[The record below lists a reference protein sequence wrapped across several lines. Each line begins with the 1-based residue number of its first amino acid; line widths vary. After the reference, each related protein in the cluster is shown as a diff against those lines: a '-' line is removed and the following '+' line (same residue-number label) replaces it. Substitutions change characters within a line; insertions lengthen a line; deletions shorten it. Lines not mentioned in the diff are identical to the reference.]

1 MTLKTHR
8 FQGRFYSDYNHRISL
23 VPRNINGFLLRELRC
38 HPPWKNQ
45 WTKLFSGANFTP
57 QMLVFGN
64 WKPLPLQTLKPTQTI
79 LLQYKHRTKK
89 VQILILCRK
98 MKSMRSLVRM
108 YRIKTTPVRHQLQV
122 ARANLPTCCC
132 IYCFSFLF
140 LKCFSHGGAGNLY
153 KVGE

>member
-1 MTLKTHR
+1 MMSKTRR
-8 FQGRFYSDYNHRISL
+8 FLERFHSDYNRRISS
-23 VPRNINGFLLRELRC
+23 VPRNLNGFLLRGLRC

-64 WKPLPLQTLKPTQTI
+64 WKPHPLQTLKPTQTI
-79 LLQYKHRTKK
+79 LLQCRHRTKK
-89 VQILILCRK
+89 ALTLILCRK
-98 MKSMRSLVRM
+98 TKSTRFLVRM
-108 YRIKTTPVRHQLQV
+108 YRIKTTTVRHQLQV